1 MWTDGGRP
9 TGMALVQFSTPAEAS
24 MARAKDRQLMGSRY
38 VEIFPATRGD
48 IERYTTRQ
56 DGGHPGY

>member
-9 TGMALVQFSTPAEAS
+9 TGMALVQFTTPQEAS
-24 MARAKDRQLMGSRY
+24 VARAKDRQIMGSRY

-48 IERYTTRQ
+48 IEKYTARN
-56 DGGHPGY
+56 DGAVVGY

>member
-9 TGMALVQFSTPAEAS
+9 TGMALVQFNTPAEVS
-24 MARAKDRQLMGSRY
+24 MARAKDKQLMGTRY

-48 IERYTTRQ
+48 LDKFMARTGEQI
-56 DGGHPGY
+56 PV